1 MIKLLKLLAVL
12 IGMIV
17 LYIVSDY
24 VNFKENLLMS
34 LNIIIGVI
42 TLVFAALYILS
53 CDKTS
58 RKC

>member
-53 CDKTS
+53 CDKTP